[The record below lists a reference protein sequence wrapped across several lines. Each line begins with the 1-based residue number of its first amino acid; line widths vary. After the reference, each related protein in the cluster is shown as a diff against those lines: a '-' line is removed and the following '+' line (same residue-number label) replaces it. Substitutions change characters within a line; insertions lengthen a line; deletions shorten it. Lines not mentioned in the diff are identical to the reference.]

1 MWKGLRYGP
10 SVCLRF
16 PDGGLGAEL
25 RAERGHSSY
34 GDRYIDGPYGLHVD
48 HLVRSPVPGILA
60 PPSGRRGGG
69 LWTTV
74 AEGL

>member
-1 MWKGLRYGP
+1 MRTLTALSGYQSSHGP
-10 SVCLRF
+10 
-16 PDGGLGAEL
+16 GLGAEL

-60 PPSGRRGGG
+60 PPPERRGGG